1 MNNFY
6 FFISKLLTPILI
18 PVNFLFLSLIL
29 LLIFFFLK
37 KKSKLILK
45 LFIIN
50 IIIIL
55 LIGFFPLGK
64 IGLNYLEKDYKIQ
77 NNYQNIKNIK
87 NILVLSGS
95 DTRIIASIKLA
106 KLHSNSKIYYIGIN
120 PYSDKNNLFSE
131 HDRAKKLYQSMS
143 FSINRIIFT
152 GQSKN
157 TIENFNEIQ
166 MLRLKNSETIL
177 ITSAYHMKR
186 SIIIANKKGLNFF
199 PYAIDFKTKNSN
211 SLINNYRAFNIVD
224 NLKKFNLFFREIFG
238 ITVFK
243 IFF

>member
-1 MNNFY
+1 MSNFY
-6 FFISKLLTPILI
+6 FQLSKILNPLLNPL
-18 PVNFLFLSLIL
+18 NFLFLALLLL
-29 LLIFFFLK
+29 LLICLK
-37 KKSKLILK
+37 KKLKIIFRLIV
-45 LFIIN
+45 IN
-50 IIIIL
+50 ISLIIIIAFL
-55 LIGFFPLGK
+55 PLGK
-64 IGLNYLEKDYKIQ
+64 IGLNYLEKDFKNINQYDE
-77 NNYQNIKNIK
+77 IKNIV
-87 NILVLSGS
+87 VLSGS
-95 DTRIIASIKLA
+95 DTRIIASIELA
-106 KLHSNSKIYYIGIN
+106 KNYDNSTIYYIGGN
-120 PYSDKNNLFSE
+120 PYVVKKNPFY
-131 HDRAKKLYQSMS
+131 DRMRVKKFYKDMG
-143 FSINRIIFT
+143 FDMNRIYFI
-152 GQSKN
+152 GKSKN